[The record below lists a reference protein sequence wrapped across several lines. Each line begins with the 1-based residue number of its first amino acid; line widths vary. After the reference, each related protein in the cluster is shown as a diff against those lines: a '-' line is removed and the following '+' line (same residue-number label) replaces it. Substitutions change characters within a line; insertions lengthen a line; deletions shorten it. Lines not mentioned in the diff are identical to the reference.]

1 MTPTKLTY
9 LIIIIVS
16 ISAGLLFYQL
26 SELMQFFGDQGW
38 YYLSARDM
46 VLTGNIPTVG
56 IASSHPWLHQ
66 GAYWTYI
73 LAAIF
78 SVTNFSP
85 IAPGYFTAGI
95 GVITVLLMY
104 VIGKRM
110 FSPTVGLLAAFLYAT
125 SPLITIHARAPYHTS
140 LIPLV
145 TLFFIYSLYRWL
157 SGKVICFPI
166 TIFLIAVLYN
176 FQISTTPYLI
186 VFALFV
192 VYGFW
197 GKKNYFTEIL
207 TRKILGLSFLA
218 WLIPMIPMLIY
229 DFQNGFPQTVKF
241 VIWIGYRVA
250 LLFGFSSIHGDKVF
264 EPLAPFM
271 PFTIEKIQQL
281 IFLPNSYIAILLL
294 LSPFL
299 YVSYRL
305 YVQFKEKKSSLALVT
320 LYICFTLPFMSY
332 LAIKTTSE
340 AYWPMFFPSVI
351 LLISVAATYA
361 IHVKKLKVVTIVII
375 LLVGITNAY
384 SLVKNNYLMNVSQFG
399 FPFQERLTAAQIITT
414 QADGREYNIQGV
426 GAGSK
431 FESFTMPYE
440 YLTWYLGA
448 KVSDDKENLQF
459 TVIENNNGIRVVE
472 KIETK

>member
-1 MTPTKLTY
+1 MTFTKPTY
-9 LIIIIVS
+9 LIILIVAV
-16 ISAGLLFYQL
+16 SAGLLFYRL

-46 VLTGNIPTVG
+46 ILRGNVPIVG
-56 IASSHPWLHQ
+56 IPSSHPWLHQ

-104 VIGKRM
+104 MIGKRM

-125 SPLITIHARAPYHTS
+125 SPLIIIHARAPYHTS

-157 SGKVICFPI
+157 RGKVIYFPI

-176 FQISTTPYLI
+176 FQISTTPYLA

-192 VYGFW
+192 IYGFW
-197 GKKNYFTEIL
+197 KKKNYFTEIL
-207 TRKILGLSFLA
+207 NRKILGLSFFA

-241 VIWIGYRVA
+241 VLWIGYRVA
-250 LLFGFSSIHGDKVF
+250 LLFGFPSIHGDRVF
-264 EPLAPFM
+264 EPLAPFI

-281 IFLPNSYIAILLL
+281 IFLPNSSIAITLLL
-294 LSPFL
+294 GAFSYLSYIL
-299 YVSYRL
+299 YAKYKS
-305 YVQFKEKKSSLALVT
+305 KKASVALIT
-320 LYICFTLPFMSY
+320 LYICFAIPFISY
-332 LAIKTTSE
+332 LGIKTTSE
-340 AYWPMFFPSVI
+340 AYWPMFFPTAI
-351 LLISVAATYA
+351 LLIAVAAVYGMQ
-361 IHVKKLKVVTIVII
+361 VKRLKVVMVGII

-384 SLVKNNYLMNVSQFG
+384 TLVKSNYLMNISQFG
-399 FPFQERLTAAQIITT
+399 FPFHERLSASKIITT

-448 KVSDDKENLQF
+448 GASDDKENLQF
-459 TVIENNNGIRVVE
+459 TVIENNNGIKVVE